1 MRHLLLATVVLF
13 CGTTSWALG
22 QEEGGLEQ
30 ALASASPN
38 GLVKFVLWQAIPETA
53 TATRNVTVMEARVV
67 KFKELVN
74 GKEVEREKT
83 ETFHVTRPEQ
93 YTFVVWKS
101 VSVEKR
107 ADPQHTRYYE
117 TDGRKVDPQ
126 TLSRRLA
133 KQTLVVVRQ
142 DGKPLP
148 SHFASIFRPGT
159 LIVSMEPLPPA
170 GPAPISAPE
179 KPERL
184 PGKNLDPPAKEQP
197 RDEETEGPKGPA
209 PQFQFFSLSDGKLN
223 IRRTNE
229 RSFRQTA
236 YRESVA
242 SSGTR
247 TYVPFSMTI
256 IDRTSHIVQV
266 DPQNVQL
273 ATADGKRIEP
283 RQLPQLLP
291 DEQAGIVSLD
301 GKPVEPFWLQ
311 NIEPSVLVVMLPD
324 GAPMGHG
331 ADGHGMPRPGS
342 RAAAGRTA
350 ERSAEGDRE

>member
-1 MRHLLLATVVLF
+1 M
-13 CGTTSWALG
+13 
-22 QEEGGLEQ
+22 
-30 ALASASPN
+30 
-38 GLVKFVLWQAIPETA
+38 
-53 TATRNVTVMEARVV
+53 
-67 KFKELVN
+67 FK
-74 GKEVEREKT
+74 
-83 ETFHVTRPEQ
+83 
-93 YTFVVWKS
+93 
-101 VSVEKR
+101 
-107 ADPQHTRYYE
+107 
-117 TDGRKVDPQ
+117 
-126 TLSRRLA
+126 
-133 KQTLVVVRQ
+133 
-142 DGKPLP
+142 
-148 SHFASIFRPGT
+148 PGT

-197 RDEETEGPKGPA
+197 RDKETEGPKGPA
-209 PQFQFFSLSDGKLN
+209 PQFQFFSLSGGKLN
-223 IRRTNE
+223 IRRTDE

-247 TYVPFSMTI
+247 THVPFSMTI
-256 IDRTSHIVQV
+256 IDRTSQIVQI

-273 ATADGKRIEP
+273 ATADGKPIEP

-291 DEQAGIVSLD
+291 NEQAGIVSLD

-324 GAPMGHG
+324 GAPMGRN
-331 ADGHGMPRPGS
+331 ARPDS

-350 ERSAEGDRE
+350 ARSAEGERE